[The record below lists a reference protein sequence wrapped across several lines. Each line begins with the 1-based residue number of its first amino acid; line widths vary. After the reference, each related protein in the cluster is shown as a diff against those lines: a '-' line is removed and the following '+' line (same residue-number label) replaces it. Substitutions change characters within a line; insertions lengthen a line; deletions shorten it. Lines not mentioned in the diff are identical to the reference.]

1 MDKKRTENSIQ
12 DKGGNRDE
20 YAIYEYLKFHPGVL
34 ISGIS
39 AIVMIITFVINYAI
53 YLRTSIFLAYW
64 GTDLLNVN
72 MNNVN
77 FVYMFVGAFIYY
89 MMIMFIQPFIINSC
103 EKFVEEMKSDYYI
116 SCFRKHI
123 KKEVAQY
130 KKILNIK
137 KRDKKFS
144 YKLDEEYIKIER
156 YLGEINKN
164 IKESKKLSKKITKK
178 VSRKLVISI
187 IIAFLGLTVAIII
200 LILFSIKSFGIM
212 NILLISIIC
221 ASLTLA
227 ITMVI
232 VYFLLKWPLNKKI
245 KKELSENKWELEP
258 ILKMEDFVSCEYPID
273 KILNLDCKELFRDK
287 SLISLFLQIALG
299 TIFLILLVYP
309 SSVNDTKNK
318 QEFAIVTEDG
328 QDYVIIY
335 NNDNCYYLIEAVIED
350 EKITIDTTKQS
361 VVVQDRIV
369 YENIKFQEVVKKTL
383 DEKYD

>member
-1 MDKKRTENSIQ
+1 MMWMEGVTRQAKDFRLGKGDIMDKNKTENSIQ

-20 YAIYEYLKFHPGVL
+20 YAIYEYLKLHPGVL

-64 GTDLLNVN
+64 GTDSLNVN

-103 EKFVEEMKSDYYI
+103 EKFVEEMKSDCYI

-156 YLGEINKN
+156 YLGQINKN

-200 LILFSIKSFGIM
+200 LI
-212 NILLISIIC
+212 
-221 ASLTLA
+221 
-227 ITMVI
+227 
-232 VYFLLKWPLNKKI
+232 
-245 KKELSENKWELEP
+245 
-258 ILKMEDFVSCEYPID
+258 
-273 KILNLDCKELFRDK
+273 
-287 SLISLFLQIALG
+287 Q
-299 TIFLILLVYP
+299 
-309 SSVNDTKNK
+309 
-318 QEFAIVTEDG
+318 
-328 QDYVIIY
+328 
-335 NNDNCYYLIEAVIED
+335 
-350 EKITIDTTKQS
+350 
-361 VVVQDRIV
+361 
-369 YENIKFQEVVKKTL
+369 KF
-383 DEKYD
+383 